1 MTSSPSPIP
10 QTRKFSSSAAVAEFK
25 QTTLLVWQYSA
36 SLLSSSF
43 VLGPV
48 VIQPLLI
55 ASATSFISSSEMSG
69 GLNGITLF
77 SIIVLPLP
85 FLLFLSLSTPSPVW
99 SSIPFQPT
107 NPLSHAI
114 SSSPFPH
121 SALLSHTVL
130 CGFYCFGVCSPHFFA
145 WFLGRQ
151 MIRHW
156 CHNAPHF
163 HPSTRPP
170 IPSSPPLPHRHTH

>member
-10 QTRKFSSSAAVAEFK
+10 QTRKFNSSAAVAEFR

-36 SLLSSSF
+36 NLFYSSF

-85 FLLFLSLSTPSPVW
+85 FLLFFIHTWCGLLLYLHLLNLITRSTSPSHPHHL
-99 SSIPFQPT
+99 I
-107 NPLSHAI
+107 LHAPI
-114 SSSPFPH
+114 FFST
-121 SALLSHTVL
+121 LLCVVFIVL
-130 CGFYCFGVCSPHFFA
+130 EWCSPH
-145 WFLGRQ
+145 
-151 MIRHW
+151 
-156 CHNAPHF
+156 APTHQKM
-163 HPSTRPP
+163 
-170 IPSSPPLPHRHTH
+170 SSKKEG

>member
-10 QTRKFSSSAAVAEFK
+10 QTRKFNSSAAVAEFRH
-25 QTTLLVWQYSA
+25 TTLLVWQYSA
-36 SLLSSSF
+36 SLFSSSF

-85 FLLFLSLSTPSPVW
+85 FLLFFIHTRCGH
-99 SSIPFQPT
+99 IPFQPA
-107 NPLSHAI
+107 NPLNHAI
-114 SSSPFPH
+114 STLLPFILTISGVA
-121 SALLSHTVL
+121 SAPL
-130 CGFYCFGVCSPHFFA
+130 FFS
-145 WFLGRQ
+145 L
-151 MIRHW
+151 
-156 CHNAPHF
+156 
-163 HPSTRPP
+163 
-170 IPSSPPLPHRHTH
+170 PSSHLNPHHADVVKKREMGR

>member
-10 QTRKFSSSAAVAEFK
+10 QTRKFNSSAAVAEFRH
-25 QTTLLVWQYSA
+25 TTLLVWQYSA
-36 SLLSSSF
+36 SLFSSSF

-85 FLLFLSLSTPSPVW
+85 FLLFFLSFLLPTT
-99 SSIPFQPT
+99 FHPT
-107 NPLSHAI
+107 NPLNLTI
-114 SSSPFPH
+114 STPLLIRSIPTLRSSFPH
-121 SALLSHTVL
+121 CFVWFILFWSGDLHTVVVW
-130 CGFYCFGVCSPHFFA
+130 FFG
-145 WFLGRQ
+145 
-151 MIRHW
+151 
-156 CHNAPHF
+156 
-163 HPSTRPP
+163 
-170 IPSSPPLPHRHTH
+170 